1 MSETTQY
8 VICKRG
14 LYYRPKAQGYV
25 GIKEWAGVYSKEEAE
40 ARSSPDAGVTSMP
53 YDEAPDISPA
63 CYDDIARDWLMSK
76 LNEARTALS
85 QARAEGRREGL
96 EEAAKLASGPTSGW
110 GEHVGGTLER
120 DRIAVAI
127 LALAQKEGGKDG

>member
-1 MSETTQY
+1 MSEATQY

-40 ARSSPDAGVTSMP
+40 ARSSPDTGVTSMP

-85 QARAEGRREGL
+85 QARAEGRRDGL
-96 EEAAKLASGPTSGW
+96 EAGAAAASDIAQQWDDGEGSRTFNACMAIQDKL
-110 GEHVGGTLER
+110 LEM
-120 DRIAVAI
+120 A
-127 LALAQKEGGKDG
+127 KEGKDG